1 MSSVGYSNRELC
13 FEQGPIRPPSEAKSL
28 LVRVTRNC
36 PWNKCL
42 FCRTYKGTTF
52 SRRSLAEIKQD
63 IETIKKI
70 YDEIKAISW
79 KLELKGEVTEE
90 VVHYLYHNPEEYS
103 SSFLNVAM
111 WLYYGEGSVFL
122 QDGNNLMVKTGELVE
137 ILTLLKNTF
146 PEITRVTSYARAKTI
161 ATRKTV
167 EELQALRTAGLS
179 RIHIGLESGSDKVLE
194 LIRKGVT
201 AAEHVDAGQKV
212 KEAGISLSEYVIPGL
227 GGKKLSQE
235 HALETARVLNEINP
249 DFIRLR
255 TLRVVDGAG
264 LDEKKASGEFEPVSD
279 EEIVREIR
287 LMVEHLEGI
296 DSYFVSD
303 HILNLLEEVEGK
315 LPEDKEKMLAVMDR
329 FLALSFEEKCN
340 FRLGRRA
347 GIYRT
352 LADLKNPG
360 LYQQVDKALK
370 QIMAPDGDGL
380 EEVVDDLTK
389 RFV

>member
-28 LVRVTRNC
+28 LVRITRNC

-42 FCRTYKGTTF
+42 FCRTYKGTSF
-52 SRRSLAEIKQD
+52 SLRSTEEVKQD
-63 IETIKKI
+63 IESIKKI
-70 YDEIKAISW
+70 YDEIKALSW
-79 KLELKGEVTEE
+79 KLGLKGEVTEE
-90 VVHYLYHNPEEYS
+90 VIHHLYHNPGEYS
-103 SSFLNVAM
+103 SSFLSVAM
-111 WLYYGEGSVFL
+111 WLFYGEGSVFL
-122 QDGNNLMVKTGELVE
+122 QDGNNLMVKTSDLID

-146 PEITRVTSYARAKTI
+146 PEITRITSYARAKTI

-167 EELQALRTAGLS
+167 EELQALRVAGLS

-194 LIRKGVT
+194 FIRKGVT
-201 AAEHVDAGQKV
+201 AAEHIDAGRKV
-212 KEAGISLSEYVIPGL
+212 KEGGISLSEYVIPGL

-235 HALETARVLNEINP
+235 HALETARVLNAINP
-249 DFIRLR
+249 NFIRLR
-255 TLRVVDGAG
+255 TLRVVARAG
-264 LDEKKASGEFEPVSD
+264 LDEKKASGEFEPISD

-287 LMVEHLEGI
+287 LMVEHFEGI

-315 LPEDKEKMLAVMDR
+315 LPEDKPKMLAVMER
-329 FLALSFEEKCN
+329 FLALPFEEKCN

-347 GIYRT
+347 NIYRS
-352 LADLKNPG
+352 LADLNNQR

-370 QIMAPDGDGL
+370 QIMVPDGEGL
-380 EEVVDDLTK
+380 EEVIDGLTK
-389 RFV
+389 EFV

>member
-1 MSSVGYSNRELC
+1 MSSVGYTNGELC

-52 SRRSLAEIKQD
+52 SLRSLAEIKQD
-63 IETIKKI
+63 METIKKI

-79 KLELKGEVTEE
+79 KLGLKGEVTDE

-103 SSFLNVAM
+103 SSFLSVAM

-122 QDGNNLMVKTGELVE
+122 QDGNNLMVKTSE
-137 ILTLLKNTF
+137 
-146 PEITRVTSYARAKTI
+146 
-161 ATRKTV
+161 
-167 EELQALRTAGLS
+167 
-179 RIHIGLESGSDKVLE
+179 VLE
-194 LIRKGVT
+194 IVRKGVT
-201 AAEHVDAGQKV
+201 AAEHIDAGRKV

-255 TLRVVDGAG
+255 TLRVVAGAG
-264 LDEKKASGEFEPVSD
+264 LDEKKASGEFEPVND

-315 LPEDKEKMLAVMDR
+315 LPGDKEKMLAVMDR

-340 FRLGRRA
+340 FRLGRRSS
-347 GIYRT
+347 IYRT
-352 LADLKNPG
+352 LADLKNQG

-380 EEVVDDLTK
+380 QEVIDDLTK

>member
-1 MSSVGYSNRELC
+1 MSSVGYSNQELC

-52 SRRSLAEIKQD
+52 SLRSLEEIKQD

-79 KLELKGEVTEE
+79 KLGLKGEVTEE

-103 SSFLNVAM
+103 GSFLNVAM

-122 QDGNNLMVKTGELVE
+122 QDGNNLMVKTSDLVE

-255 TLRVVDGAG
+255 TLRVVAGAG

-315 LPEDKEKMLAVMDR
+315 FPEDKGKMLAVMDR

>member
-28 LVRVTRNC
+28 LVRITRNC

-52 SRRSLAEIKQD
+52 SLRSLEEIKQD

-79 KLELKGEVTEE
+79 KLGLKGEVTEE

-122 QDGNNLMVKTGELVE
+122 QDGNNLMVKTSDLVE

-255 TLRVVDGAG
+255 TLRVVAGAG
-264 LDEKKASGEFEPVSD
+264 LDEKKASGEFAPVSD

>member
-1 MSSVGYSNRELC
+1 
-13 FEQGPIRPPSEAKSL
+13 
-28 LVRVTRNC
+28 VRITRNC

-42 FCRTYKGTTF
+42 FCRTFKGETF
-52 SRRSLAEIKQD
+52 SLRSVEEIKQD

-79 KLELKGEVTEE
+79 KLGLKGIVAEE
-90 VVHYLYHNPEEYS
+90 VVHYLYHNPEKYS
-103 SSFLNVAM
+103 SSFLSVAM

-122 QDGNNLMVKTGELVE
+122 QDGNNLMVKTSELVD

-146 PEITRVTSYARAKTI
+146 PEITRITSYARAKTI

-167 EELQALRTAGLS
+167 EELQALRIAGLS

-194 LIRKGVT
+194 FIRKGVT
-201 AAEHVDAGQKV
+201 AAEHIDAGRTV
-212 KEAGISLSEYVIPGL
+212 KKAGISLSEYVIPGL

-255 TLRVVDGAG
+255 TLTVVEGAG
-264 LDEKKASGEFEPVSD
+264 LDEKVASGEFEPISD

-296 DSYFVSD
+296 DSYFASD
-303 HILNLLEEVEGK
+303 HILNLLEEVEGE
-315 LPEDKEKMLAVMDR
+315 LPGDKAKMLAVMDR

-347 GIYRT
+347 SIYHT
-352 LADLKNPG
+352 LADLKNQG

-380 EEVVDDLTK
+380 EVVIDGLTK

>member
-28 LVRVTRNC
+28 LVRITRNC

-52 SRRSLAEIKQD
+52 SLRSLEEIKQD

-79 KLELKGEVTEE
+79 KLGLKGEVTEE

-122 QDGNNLMVKTGELVE
+122 QDGNNLMVKTSDLVE

-235 HALETARVLNEINP
+235 HALETAGVLNEINP

-255 TLRVVDGAG
+255 TLRVVAGAG
-264 LDEKKASGEFEPVSD
+264 LDEKKASGEFAPVSD

-329 FLALSFEEKCN
+329 FLALSFEERCN

>member
-52 SRRSLAEIKQD
+52 SLRSLAEIKQD
-63 IETIKKI
+63 METIKKI

-79 KLELKGEVTEE
+79 KLGLKGEVTEE

-122 QDGNNLMVKTGELVE
+122 QDGNNLMVKTSDLVD

-161 ATRKTV
+161 ATKKTV

-179 RIHIGLESGSDKVLE
+179 RIHIGLESGSDNVLE
-194 LIRKGVT
+194 FIRKGVT
-201 AAEHVDAGQKV
+201 AAEHIDAGQKV

-255 TLRVVDGAG
+255 TLRVVAGAG
-264 LDEKKASGEFEPVSD
+264 LDEKKASGEFEPVND

-315 LPEDKEKMLAVMDR
+315 LPGDKEKMLAVMDR

-340 FRLGRRA
+340 FRLGRRSS
-347 GIYRT
+347 IYRT
-352 LADLKNPG
+352 LADLKNQG

-380 EEVVDDLTK
+380 QEVIDDLTK

>member
-52 SRRSLAEIKQD
+52 SLRSLAEIKQD

-79 KLELKGEVTEE
+79 KLGSKGEVTEE

-235 HALETARVLNEINP
+235 HALDTARVLNEINP

-329 FLALSFEEKCN
+329 FLVLSFEEKCN

>member
-1 MSSVGYSNRELC
+1 MSSAGCNNRKLC

-52 SRRSLAEIKQD
+52 SFRSLEDVKQD

-70 YDEIKAISW
+70 YDEIKALSW
-79 KLELKGEVTEE
+79 KLGLKGEVTEE
-90 VVHYLYHNPEEYS
+90 TVNYLYHNPEDYS
-103 SSFLNVAM
+103 SSFLSVAM

-122 QDGNNLMVKTGELVE
+122 QDGNNLMVKTGDLLE
-137 ILTLLKNTF
+137 IITLLKNIF
-146 PEITRVTSYARAKTI
+146 PEITRITSYARAKTI
-161 ATRKTV
+161 ATRKTL
-167 EELQALRTAGLS
+167 EELQALRVAGLS
-179 RIHIGLESGSDKVLE
+179 RIHIGLESGSDNVLK

-201 AAEHVDAGQKV
+201 AAEHIDAGRKV

-227 GGKKLSQE
+227 GGKIFSQE

-255 TLRVVDGAG
+255 TLRIVAGAG
-264 LDEKKASGEFEPVSD
+264 LDEKESSGEFELPSD
-279 EEIVREIR
+279 EEIAREMR

-296 DSYFVSD
+296 DSYLVSD

-315 LPEDKEKMLAVMDR
+315 LPEDKPRMLAVIDR
-329 FLALSFEEKCN
+329 FLALPFEEKCN

-347 GIYRT
+347 NIYRT
-352 LADLKNPG
+352 LADLSNPH
-360 LYQQVDKALK
+360 LHQQVDKALK
-370 QIMAPDGDGL
+370 QIMSPEGEGLEKVIDGL
-380 EEVVDDLTK
+380 TK
-389 RFV
+389 GFI

>member
-13 FEQGPIRPPSEAKSL
+13 FEQGPIRPPSEARSL

-42 FCRTYKGTTF
+42 FCRSYKGSTF
-52 SRRSLAEIKQD
+52 SLRSAEEIKQD

-79 KLELKGEVTEE
+79 KLGFKGVVTEE
-90 VVHYLYHNPEEYS
+90 VVSYLYHNPEHCS
-103 SSFLNVAM
+103 ASFFSVAM

-122 QDGNNLMVKTGELVE
+122 QDGNSLMVKNSELVD
-137 ILTLLKNTF
+137 ILTFLKSTF
-146 PEITRVTSYARAKTI
+146 PEITRITSYARSKTI

-167 EELQALRTAGLS
+167 EELQALRIAGLS
-179 RIHIGLESGSDKVLE
+179 RIHIGLESGSDSVLE

-201 AAEHVDAGQKV
+201 AAEHIDAGRKV

-227 GGKKLSQE
+227 GGKKLSAE
-235 HALETARVLNEINP
+235 HAHETARVLNEINP

-255 TLRVVDGAG
+255 TLRVVTGAG
-264 LDEKKASGEFEPVSD
+264 LDKKVSSGEFEPLED
-279 EEIVREIR
+279 EEVVREIR
-287 LMVEHLEGI
+287 LMLEDLEGI
-296 DSYFVSD
+296 DSYLISD

-315 LPEDKEKMLAVMDR
+315 LPEDKAKMLAVIDR
-329 FLALSFEEKCN
+329 FLGLPFEKKCN

-347 GIYRT
+347 NIYRG
-352 LADLKNPG
+352 LADLNNQA
-360 LYQQVDKALK
+360 LHQQVDKALK
-370 QIMAPDGDGL
+370 QVMAPEGEGL
-380 EEVVDDLTK
+380 EEVIGELTK

>member
-52 SRRSLAEIKQD
+52 SLRSLAEIKQD
-63 IETIKKI
+63 METIKKI

-79 KLELKGEVTEE
+79 KLGLKGEVTEE

-122 QDGNNLMVKTGELVE
+122 QDGNNLMVKTSDLVD

-161 ATRKTV
+161 ATKKTV

-179 RIHIGLESGSDKVLE
+179 RIHIGLESGSDNVLE
-194 LIRKGVT
+194 FIRKGVT
-201 AAEHVDAGQKV
+201 AAEHIDAGQNV

-227 GGKKLSQE
+227 AGKKLSQE

-255 TLRVVDGAG
+255 TLRVVAGAG
-264 LDEKKASGEFEPVSD
+264 LDEKKASGEFEPVND

-296 DSYFVSD
+296 DSFFVSD

-340 FRLGRRA
+340 FRLGRRSS
-347 GIYRT
+347 IYRT
-352 LADLKNPG
+352 LADLKNQG

-380 EEVVDDLTK
+380 QEVIDDLTK

>member
-79 KLELKGEVTEE
+79 KLGLKGEVTEE

-122 QDGNNLMVKTGELVE
+122 QDGNNLMVKTSDLVE

-255 TLRVVDGAG
+255 TLRVVAGAG
-264 LDEKKASGEFEPVSD
+264 LDEKKASGEFAPVSD

-340 FRLGRRA
+340 FRLGRRT

>member
-52 SRRSLAEIKQD
+52 SLRSLAEIKQD
-63 IETIKKI
+63 METIKKI

-79 KLELKGEVTEE
+79 KLGLKGEVTEE

-122 QDGNNLMVKTGELVE
+122 QDGNNLMVKTSDLVD

-161 ATRKTV
+161 ATKKTV

-179 RIHIGLESGSDKVLE
+179 RIHIGLESGSDNVLE
-194 LIRKGVT
+194 FIRKGVT
-201 AAEHVDAGQKV
+201 AAEHIDAGQKV

-255 TLRVVDGAG
+255 TLRVVAGAG
-264 LDEKKASGEFEPVSD
+264 LDEKKASGEFEPVND

-296 DSYFVSD
+296 DSFFVSD

-340 FRLGRRA
+340 FRLGRRSS
-347 GIYRT
+347 IYRT
-352 LADLKNPG
+352 LADLKNQG

-380 EEVVDDLTK
+380 QEVIDDLTK

>member
-1 MSSVGYSNRELC
+1 MSSAGCNNRKLC

-52 SRRSLAEIKQD
+52 SFRSLEDVKQD

-70 YDEIKAISW
+70 YDEIKALSW
-79 KLELKGEVTEE
+79 KLGLKGEVTEE
-90 VVHYLYHNPEEYS
+90 TVNYLYHNPEDYS
-103 SSFLNVAM
+103 SSFLSVAM

-122 QDGNNLMVKTGELVE
+122 QDGNNLMVKTGDLLE
-137 ILTLLKNTF
+137 IITLLKNTF
-146 PEITRVTSYARAKTI
+146 PEITRITSYARAKTI
-161 ATRKTV
+161 AARKTL
-167 EELQALRTAGLS
+167 EELQALRVAGLP
-179 RIHIGLESGSDKVLE
+179 RIHIGLESGL
-194 LIRKGVT
+194 
-201 AAEHVDAGQKV
+201 
-212 KEAGISLSEYVIPGL
+212 SLSEYVIPGL

-235 HALETARVLNEINP
+235 HALETARVLNAINP

-255 TLRVVDGAG
+255 TLRVV
-264 LDEKKASGEFEPVSD
+264 
-279 EEIVREIR
+279 

-296 DSYFVSD
+296 DSYLVSD

-315 LPEDKEKMLAVMDR
+315 LPEDKPRMLAVIDR
-329 FLALSFEEKCN
+329 FLALPFEEKCN

-347 GIYRT
+347 NIYRT
-352 LADLKNPG
+352 LADLNNQA
-360 LYQQVDKALK
+360 LHQQVDKALK
-370 QIMAPDGDGL
+370 QVMAPEGEGL
-380 EEVVDDLTK
+380 EEVIGELTK

>member
-52 SRRSLAEIKQD
+52 SLRSLAEIKQD

-79 KLELKGEVTEE
+79 KLGSKGEVTEE

-255 TLRVVDGAG
+255 TLRVVAGAG
-264 LDEKKASGEFEPVSD
+264 LDEKKASGEFAPVSD

-329 FLALSFEEKCN
+329 FLALSFEERCN

>member
-1 MSSVGYSNRELC
+1 MSSVCYNNRELC

-28 LVRVTRNC
+28 LVRITRNC

-52 SRRSLAEIKQD
+52 SLRSLEEIKRD

-79 KLELKGEVTEE
+79 KLGLKGEVTEG

-103 SSFLNVAM
+103 SGFLSVAM

-122 QDGNNLMVKTGELVE
+122 QDGNNLMVKTSDLIE
-137 ILTLLKNTF
+137 ILTLLKNSF
-146 PEITRVTSYARAKTI
+146 PEITRITSYARAKTI
-161 ATRKTV
+161 ATRKTL

-179 RIHIGLESGSDKVLE
+179 RIHIGLESGSDKVLA

-201 AAEHVDAGQKV
+201 AAEHIDAGRKV

-227 GGKKLSQE
+227 GGKKFSE
-235 HALETARVLNEINP
+235 DHALETARVLNAINP

-255 TLRVVDGAG
+255 TLRVVAGAG
-264 LDEKKASGEFEPVSD
+264 LDEKKGSGEFEPISD
-279 EEIVREIR
+279 EEIVQEIR

-329 FLALSFEEKCN
+329 FLALPFEEKCN

-347 GIYRT
+347 SIYRT
-352 LADLKNPG
+352 LADLKNQG

-380 EEVVDDLTK
+380 EETIDELTK